1 MGRYE
6 NITNEQLLEF
16 SGEHLYYEISM
27 LYGVVDLLNTKEKIA
42 DPYIINA
49 LIESFVIHTQV
60 ILDFFYMPQMKADD
74 AKAIHYI
81 DDIKLWK
88 SNLPSYDRYF
98 RKFNRR
104 RSREVVHLSYSRLDV
119 KGEEKTW
126 HLVKTTEHIKLVVNA
141 FLEHANKGLLH
152 PKMYELKKN
161 ISEDILQ
168 NDE

>member
-6 NITNEQLLEF
+6 NISKEQLIEF
-16 SGEHLYYEISM
+16 SGEHLYYEIGM
-27 LYGVVDLLNTKEKIA
+27 LYGVVDLLNRKEKIS
-42 DPYIINA
+42 DPYILNA

-81 DDIKLWK
+81 DDVKLWK
-88 SNLPSYDRYF
+88 SVLPSYDRYF

-104 RSREVVHLSYSRLDV
+104 RSREVVHLSYSRLEV
-119 KGEEKTW
+119 KGEDKTW

-141 FLEHANKGLLH
+141 FLEQANKELLH
-152 PKMYELKKN
+152 PKMFELKKT
-161 ISEDILQ
+161 ISEDNLQ
-168 NDE
+168 KED